1 MNNVSGHLAI
11 LAGAGVAAALLAL
24 ATYVGRRME
33 TSASA
38 QAPVVV
44 TVPAR
49 ATAAPPPQ
57 AAPRQ
62 APPGT
67 ASPRDPTSLA
77 RQLQS
82 ELRRVGCYDGELSG
96 VWTSRTRMAMKAFT
110 DRVNASLPVD
120 KPDQILLALVQS
132 HQGVACVPPP
142 VLAKAPA
149 KPEPP
154 ETDAAPKSVPVP
166 AIVPP
171 IAAIAPKILAPPPN
185 TPPAAPQPHAARVDP
200 TQAPPQVPP
209 PVSPAASG
217 ERPPRTLR
225 HAGPVPE
232 VGVYERRPRRAAR
245 PYRQVRYAR
254 ALLRSLKR
262 AASSPWRLP

>member
-38 QAPVVV
+38 QATVV

-49 ATAAPPPQ
+49 PGGGPPPQ

-67 ASPRDPTSLA
+67 ASPRDPASLA

-96 VWTSRTRMAMKAFT
+96 VWSPRTRMAMKAFT

-154 ETDAAPKSVPVP
+154 ETDAAPKPVPVP

-185 TPPAAPQPHAARVDP
+185 APPAAPQPPAARVDP
-200 TQAPPQVPP
+200 TQAPPQAQPP
-209 PVSPAASG
+209 ASPAAPG

-225 HAGPVPE
+225 HAGRVPE

-262 AASSPWRLP
+262 AASMPWRLP